1 MHYFLRQFLTECWY
15 CIFMKSNV
23 TAVQY
28 SSSCAFILNLL
39 PSLTET
45 KKKKSL
51 KQTKDFWESWKWERT
66 KGHSVEAA
74 FQFTAAAL
82 SCVLQPR
89 VSDFLYSH

>member
-15 CIFMKSNV
+15 CIVMKSNV

-39 PSLTET
+39 PSLMET
-45 KKKKSL
+45 KKKITKANKRLLRIL
-51 KQTKDFWESWKWERT
+51 KMHQT